1 MLAWGGLACGGAPG
15 EPGGAADVGAS
26 ETSVGAAPTTDTSA
40 GTSSTGA
47 GESSAA
53 TTTTGAASTD
63 ATDEGGSASESGGAP
78 TTTPES
84 PRSLQAPGNGCK
96 VAGMLSPLSAFSAV
110 AKIRTPGTTALSHST
125 KEDLLRRFEVET
137 SEHSILQ
144 LDMLLAAIVQD
155 ARESGDNVAWLA
167 AIEDPSL
174 SSAARF
180 EALSGLREQ
189 FLRVLRASRDPLLGN
204 RMVATVAA
212 GLSRLT
218 YPEDVVARSLIVAQ
232 RLIPEDID
240 LLHRFVFE
248 GIERAEKTAKGE
260 FMYWPRK
267 MVQENFTVRFALDDG
282 KLSHALDPA
291 AYNALKD
298 THLIIDGL
306 WLGDPDAPRGKPAGI
321 ESMFPHTHEPFKL
334 EWRLSAIGTAII
346 EAFIGQPL
354 VALLEHEAP

>member
-1 MLAWGGLACGGAPG
+1 
-15 EPGGAADVGAS
+15 
-26 ETSVGAAPTTDTSA
+26 
-40 GTSSTGA
+40 
-47 GESSAA
+47 
-53 TTTTGAASTD
+53 
-63 ATDEGGSASESGGAP
+63 
-78 TTTPES
+78 
-84 PRSLQAPGNGCK
+84 
-96 VAGMLSPLSAFSAV
+96 
-110 AKIRTPGTTALSHST
+110 
-125 KEDLLRRFEVET
+125 
-137 SEHSILQ
+137 
-144 LDMLLAAIVQD
+144 
-155 ARESGDNVAWLA
+155 
-167 AIEDPSL
+167 
-174 SSAARF
+174 
-180 EALSGLREQ
+180 
-189 FLRVLRASRDPLLGN
+189 
-204 RMVATVAA
+204 MVATVAA